1 MTQKY
6 QKNIKPDFTV
16 KFLKEY
22 NDSNA
27 KDRTPGSVYIPVKER
42 GVPLM
47 KHKAEFLL
55 HENAESGK
63 KVGVEARNHS
73 ESASGGYII

>member
-1 MTQKY
+1 
-6 QKNIKPDFTV
+6 
-16 KFLKEY
+16 
-22 NDSNA
+22 
-27 KDRTPGSVYIPVKER
+27 
-42 GVPLM
+42 M

-63 KVGVEARNHS
+63 KVGVDARNHP